1 MGSDVLQSAMSWYDR
16 GVCPVPCRPRSKAA
30 SVRWGQWQNRLPPR
44 ELVARWFA
52 RECNLALLTGGPG
65 RLLVLDFDRFAD
77 WIHWRRDNPELAQ
90 TYTEQTA
97 RGVHTFLRVSKPTSS
112 MAVDGVDVLGDR
124 HTVMVSPSIH
134 PSGARYEPM
143 IDGAILTVDSLSDAI
158 PDWEMRVPD
167 ATREQTSPFT
177 ESFNPVLTHRHDLV
191 GLVKRRLPVLAY
203 LQRYTSSVPMS
214 SDGGRGRWWVARC
227 PSADHTDANPSFWID
242 NARGLCSCF
251 KPSCAASQPGR
262 RVMDVCNL
270 HSWLTG
276 MRNGEAIRDLAR
288 LAGV

>member
-77 WIHWRRDNPELAQ
+77 WIHWRRDNPELAG

-97 RGVHTFLRVSKPTSS
+97 RGVHTFLRVGKPTSS

-143 IDGAILTVDSLSDAI
+143 IDGAIMSIPDLSTAL
-158 PDWEMRVPD
+158 PDWERRVHHTDPERSPLITESFIPD
-167 ATREQTSPFT
+167 ATR
-177 ESFNPVLTHRHDLV
+177 RHDLV
-191 GLVKRRLPVLAY
+191 GLVKAAFPILRYLA
-203 LQRYTSSVPMS
+203 QFTQPIPSSR
-214 SDGGRGRWWVARC
+214 DGRWFVCRC
-227 PSADHTDANPSFWID
+227 PSPGHTDVNPSFWCD
-242 NARGLCSCF
+242 AARGLCGCF
-251 KPSCAASQPGR
+251 KPDCQHSQPNGKP
-262 RVMDVCNL
+262 MDTINVHAWL
-270 HSWLTG
+270 HGLSN
-276 MRNGEAIRDLAR
+276 REAIQSLAS
-288 LAGV
+288 LVGV